1 MDENKIRKMFRTNGL
16 HICVL
21 LFAYNLLKSNYEYIN
36 ILLSKIYQCNYMSV
50 IIIINIIGFYLL
62 LKKLSFE
69 VNIKLSYR

>member
-1 MDENKIRKMFRTNGL
+1 MFRTNGL

-21 LFAYNLLKSNYEYIN
+21 LFAYNLWLANYEFVN

-50 IIIINIIGFYLL
+50 IIIINIIGLYLL
-62 LKKLSFE
+62 LTKLSFE

>member
-1 MDENKIRKMFRTNGL
+1 MFQINGL

-21 LFAYNLLKSNYEYIN
+21 LFAYNLLVNNVWVFNYEYIN

-50 IIIINIIGFYLL
+50 IIIINIVGFYLL
-62 LKKLSFE
+62 LKKISFE